1 MSAWVAPHVEATG
14 SAAAKPSRARAG
26 LVTVAGI
33 VSGLL
38 VAGAL
43 VCALAIQVFGYRV
56 IQVSSGS
63 MEPLLRPGDLF
74 VTRPVDIAD
83 VEIGDVVLVEQ
94 GRDTTI
100 PVAHRVHGVINLRT
114 TILDADTGEKT
125 TQLTRTLQTKGDAN
139 ERPDAQLVDANSLR
153 GVLWFQLGGLA
164 RFLGPLSPQQVFLLA
179 AFAIAAAWGLYEV
192 VRYIRRRDG
201 RGVTS

>member
-1 MSAWVAPHVEATG
+1 MSTWTASHVEA
-14 SAAAKPSRARAG
+14 SVKPSRARTG
-26 LVTVAGI
+26 LVAAAGI

-63 MEPLLRPGDLF
+63 MEPVLGPGDLF

-83 VEIGDVVLVEQ
+83 VEIGDVVLFEQ

-125 TQLTRTLQTKGDAN
+125 TQLTKTLQTKGDAN
-139 ERPDAQLVDANSLR
+139 DRPDAQLVDAASLR
-153 GVLWFQLGGLA
+153 GVLWFQLGGLG
-164 RFLGPLSPQQVFLLA
+164 RFLGPLSPQQLFLLA
-179 AFAIAAAWGLYEV
+179 AVAIAAVWGLYEV

>member
-1 MSAWVAPHVEATG
+1 MSAWVAPHVEAP
-14 SAAAKPSRARAG
+14 ARPSRARAG
-26 LVTVAGI
+26 LVAAAGV

-83 VEIGDVVLVEQ
+83 VEIGDVVLFEQ
-94 GRDTTI
+94 GRDTPI

-114 TILDADTGEKT
+114 TILDSDTGERT
-125 TQLTRTLQTKGDAN
+125 TQLTKTLQTKGDAN
-139 ERPDAQLVDANSLR
+139 ERPDAELVDARSLQ
-153 GVLWFQLGGLA
+153 GVLWFRLGGLG
-164 RFLGPLSPQQVFLLA
+164 RFFGPLSPQQVFLLA
-179 AFAIAAAWGLYEV
+179 ALGIAVAWGLYEAIRIV
-192 VRYIRRRDG
+192 RRRDG
-201 RGVTS
+201 RGVAS